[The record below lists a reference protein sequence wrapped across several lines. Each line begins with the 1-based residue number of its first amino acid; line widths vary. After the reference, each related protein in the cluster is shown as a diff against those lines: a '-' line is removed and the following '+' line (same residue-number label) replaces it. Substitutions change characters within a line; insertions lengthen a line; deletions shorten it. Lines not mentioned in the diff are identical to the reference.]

1 MNRKWILYLGA
12 AATCTILAATGGS
25 YARQTALQHGIA
37 EKVLRFHVLANSDSD
52 RDQCLKLEVR
62 DAVGSYMQEKLTDAG
77 SFTESEQIVAE
88 NLPEIERIAEEIL
101 TREGCHD
108 AVVARLEETSF
119 PVKQYGDYTFP
130 AGNYEALR
138 VVIGEGKGHNWW
150 CVMYPNLCFENS
162 IYEVV
167 GKDAGGKL
175 QEVLSP
181 EEYEKVLEDGNYH
194 IECKYLSFL
203 NGLWTK

>member
-1 MNRKWILYLGA
+1 
-12 AATCTILAATGGS
+12 
-25 YARQTALQHGIA
+25 
-37 EKVLRFHVLANSDSD
+37 
-52 RDQCLKLEVR
+52 
-62 DAVGSYMQEKLTDAG
+62 MQEKLTDAG

-101 TREGCHD
+101 TSEGCHD
-108 AVVARLEETSF
+108 AVTARLEETSF

-138 VVIGEGKGHNWW
+138 VVIGEGEGHNWW

-162 IYEVV
+162 MYEVV
-167 GKDAGGKL
+167 GKDAGEKL